1 VTVDAQIST
10 FPIRVMV
17 TDVWDHVV
25 LAVEPGTRV
34 AELERQA
41 LERALR
47 RPGGGIRLED
57 YVVKFRGAEVLDE
70 SVGVGALGAEANS
83 PFIVLPAR
91 RRPVR

>member
-1 VTVDAQIST
+1 VTVEAQIST

-25 LAVEPGTRV
+25 LAVEPRTRV
-34 AELERQA
+34 VELKRQA

-47 RPGGGIRLED
+47 RSGIRLED

-70 SVGVGALGAEANS
+70 SVSVGALGAEANS